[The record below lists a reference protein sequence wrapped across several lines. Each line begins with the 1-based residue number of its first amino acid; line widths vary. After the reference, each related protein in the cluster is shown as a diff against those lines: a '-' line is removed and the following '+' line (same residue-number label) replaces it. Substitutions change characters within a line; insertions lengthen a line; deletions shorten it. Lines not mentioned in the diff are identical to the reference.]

1 MAHNAGA
8 FGVLVLSGETTLQ
21 IADEAP
27 RQPDLIADSIEVL
40 GELLRA
46 SRE

>member
-1 MAHNAGA
+1 
-8 FGVLVLSGETTLQ
+8 LQ

-27 RQPDLIADSIEVL
+27 RQPDLIADSIKVL
-40 GELLRA
+40 GELLRE